1 MRRSSWLVAPIAVG
15 SLAAGIAVA
24 GTQSSETTPVRADFE
39 ASLVKQEERTC
50 DSSHS
55 EFRLKFE
62 GSQTS
67 SDPRLTGDLEA
78 KVRSVV
84 NIQTG
89 WGRTF
94 GKVTV
99 REPGSGR
106 PKFHGQVVGVLE
118 PDGGTEGFLGGQT
131 VARPHVALLANFNVQ
146 QNPQTGAITG
156 EFGKDSQTGPSQDP
170 AILTN
175 ACLDKHHGDDK
186 HADDDEHADDDKHD
200 GGQDGNGRH
209 DREDDD

>member
-24 GTQSSETTPVRADFE
+24 GTQSSVTTPVTADFE
-39 ASLVKQEERTC
+39 ANLVEQEERTC

-55 EFRLKFE
+55 EFRLRFE

-67 SDPRLTGDLEA
+67 SDSRLTGDLEA

-84 NIQTG
+84 NIQSG
-89 WGRTF
+89 WGRTV

-99 REPGSGR
+99 RDPDSGR
-106 PKFHGQVVGVLE
+106 PKFHGHVVGVLE
-118 PDGGTEGFLGGQT
+118 PDGGTEGFLGGHT

-156 EFGKDSQTGPSQDP
+156 EFGKDSQTGSSQDP

-175 ACLDKHHGDDK
+175 ACRVGH
-186 HADDDEHADDDKHD
+186 EKHD
-200 GGQDGNGRH
+200 GGHDGSKRH